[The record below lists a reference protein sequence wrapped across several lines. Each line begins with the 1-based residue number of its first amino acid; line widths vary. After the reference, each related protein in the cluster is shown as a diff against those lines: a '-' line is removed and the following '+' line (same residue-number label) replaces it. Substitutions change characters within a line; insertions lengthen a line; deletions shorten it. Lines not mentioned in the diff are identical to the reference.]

1 MPTREGLIASAA
13 RAVGFAR
20 AGATPLARLPRAAF
34 LTQWLA
40 EGRAGDMHYLE
51 ERTDARIDPRVEFA
65 WARSIITVAWRYPP
79 PPPPDPA
86 WQARLVG
93 RMAAYAVGVDYHE
106 RVAAMLDALA
116 ARLRP
121 AFPEARFLSY
131 VDTGPLLERDWAA
144 RAGLGWTG
152 KHTLT
157 LDRAEGSYFLLGE
170 LLTDLELE
178 AGPPL
183 PDHCG
188 TCTRCVAAC
197 PTDALDGRYVMDPR
211 RCISYLTIEQRGPIP
226 VALRPLLDNWIFGC
240 DLCQQA
246 CPWNGDAATPWSH
259 ELTPHL
265 PGLLALDEAAFRAR
279 YRRTAVWRTKRAGLL
294 RNVTVALGNSGN
306 PDAVPALTRALDLDP
321 AALVRGHAAW
331 ALGRLGGAAAR
342 AALDRARAREVD
354 AWVGSEIT
362 DALNG
367 RA

>member
-1 MPTREGLIASAA
+1 MPMRERLIASAA
-13 RAVGFAR
+13 HAVGFAR
-20 AGATPLARLPRAAF
+20 AGTAPLAALPREAF
-34 LTQWLA
+34 LAQWLA

-51 ERTDARIDPRVEFA
+51 ERTAARIDPRVEFA
-65 WARSIITVAWRYPP
+65 WARSIIAVAWRYPP

-86 WQARLVG
+86 WRTRLVG
-93 RMAAYAVGVDYHE
+93 RMAAYAVGIDYHE
-106 RVAAMLDALA
+106 RVAAMLDILA
-116 ARLRP
+116 ARLRA
-121 AFPEARFLSY
+121 AFPAARFLAY

-157 LDRAEGSYFLLGE
+157 LHRDEGSYFLLGE

-178 AGPPL
+178 GDPP
-183 PDHCG
+183 PADHCG

-226 VALRPLLDNWIFGC
+226 VALRPLLGNWIFGC

-246 CPWNGDAATPWSH
+246 CPWNDDAATPWSH

-279 YRRTAVWRTKRAGLL
+279 YRRTAVWRAKRAGLL
-294 RNVTVALGNSGN
+294 RNVAVALGNSGN
-306 PDAVPALTRALDLDP
+306 PDAVPALAHALAVDP
-321 AALVRGHAAW
+321 STLVRGHAAW
-331 ALGRLGGAAAR
+331 ALGHLGGTAAR
-342 AALDRARAREVD
+342 AALERARTHEVD
-354 AWVGSEIT
+354 ASARDEIT
-362 DALNG
+362 AAIDG